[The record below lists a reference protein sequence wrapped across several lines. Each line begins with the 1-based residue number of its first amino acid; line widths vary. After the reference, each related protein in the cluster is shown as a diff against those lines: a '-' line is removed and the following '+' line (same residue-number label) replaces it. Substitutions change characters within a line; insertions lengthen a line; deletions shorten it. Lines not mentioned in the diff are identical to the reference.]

1 MSLLFTSR
9 CHKKMDKQSAQNLLT
24 KLRQFYPRKKL
35 HYVFFIFSLSA
46 LALNTPIFL
55 KRLAKNAAFSNE
67 FVTYQA
73 INILNKNLKNY
84 ETQKLKSLE
93 ELQVEIERS
102 LLGEDNGIQ
111 EDDGGLGGEMMARE
125 GEEVSFKVGVFLF
138 C

>member
-1 MSLLFTSR
+1 M
-9 CHKKMDKQSAQNLLT
+9 
-24 KLRQFYPRKKL
+24 
-35 HYVFFIFSLSA
+35 
-46 LALNTPIFL
+46 
-55 KRLAKNAAFSNE
+55 
-67 FVTYQA
+67 
-73 INILNKNLKNY
+73 
-84 ETQKLKSLE
+84 KSLE